1 MSAETSGKLVGITQ
15 RNQAEARIQS
25 DADALT
31 KLNELSSRL
40 WSMRNTV
47 AVFISLT
54 NVNRTCRCGLKKLSA
69 SLMERTLVR

>member
-1 MSAETSGKLVGITQ
+1 MSAETSGKLVDITQ
-15 RNQAEARIQS
+15 RNKTEAGIQF

-47 AVFISLT
+47 AVLISLT
-54 NVNRTCRCGLKKLSA
+54 NDKRTCRCGLKKLSE